1 MSLATPTTQE
11 LSDQIVAQL
20 EAALSQTIPLLP
32 KSFTR
37 VMAKAYAGVVILVYR
52 YAGFSLL
59 QQFVTRASFEET
71 IVNGVAI
78 TPLIEWGRIFG
89 VGDPLPGA
97 QAELI
102 IDVVVTNQTGS
113 LPGNSQL
120 LRADTGVLY
129 LTIAPVPL
137 TAPVVQATVRASSPD
152 GGIGDIGNLE
162 PGDTM
167 DFANP
172 LPNVA
177 TTAAVV
183 STVTEGADAETET
196 AYRARI
202 LDRTQARPQG
212 GAYADYRVWGGEVD
226 GIQNIYPYTSDT
238 PGLVDVFAESTTALD
253 PDGIPSLALREDVFD
268 AIELDDN
275 GLATRRPANAAIA
288 SPVGEPGAVFPI
300 TRTAYNVDIAG
311 FDAEDPATVQAD
323 IATALDQYFRG
334 REPFIVGLSVLPR
347 QDRITQGSVAGVVSE
362 VASESGATV
371 SLVTLK
377 LGAVEIVVAALANGE
392 KAKLG
397 TVTYL

>member
-1 MSLATPTTQE
+1 MSLVTPTTQE
-11 LSDQIVAQL
+11 ITDNIVAQL
-20 EAALSQTIPLLP
+20 EASISQTIPLLP

-37 VMAKAYAGVVILVYR
+37 VLAKALGGVLVLIYR

-59 QQFVTRASFEET
+59 QQFVTSATIEET
-71 IVNGVAI
+71 IVNGTALS
-78 TPLIEWGRIFG
+78 PLIEWGRIFG
-89 VGDPLPGA
+89 VGDPLDGSR
-97 QAELI
+97 AELLV
-102 IDVVVTNQTGS
+102 DVTVINQVGS

-120 LRADTGVLY
+120 LRADTGVIY
-129 LTIAPVPL
+129 LTVAPVPL
-137 TAPVVQATVRASSPD
+137 VSALVQVTVRASSQQ
-152 GGIGDIGNLE
+152 GGGDAVGNIGNLE
-162 PGDTM
+162 DGDIIS
-167 DFANP
+167 FANP

-177 TTAAVV
+177 TDAVV
-183 STVTEGADAETET
+183 DSTVTEGADAETEE

-226 GIQNIYPYTSDT
+226 GVENIYPYTSDT
-238 PGLVDVFAESTTALD
+238 PGEVDVFVEATTAID
-253 PDGIPSLALREDVFD
+253 PDGIPTPALLDDVFD

-275 GLATRRPANAAIA
+275 GLATRRPANAAVNTLA
-288 SPVGEPGAVFPI
+288 I

-323 IATALDQYFRG
+323 ISQALDEYFRG

-377 LGAVEIVVAALANGE
+377 LGAVEIVVSALGNGE

-397 TVTYL
+397 NVTYL

>member
-1 MSLATPTTQE
+1 MSLVTPTTQE
-11 LSDQIVAQL
+11 LSEQIIAQL

-59 QQFVTRASFEET
+59 QQFVTTASFEET

-78 TPLIEWGRIFG
+78 TPLKEWGRIFG
-89 VGDPLPGA
+89 VGDPLDGQA
-97 QAELI
+97 AELV

-129 LTIAPVPL
+129 LTVAPAPL
-137 TAPVVQATVRASSPD
+137 TSPVVPVTVQAVSPD
-152 GGIGDIGNLE
+152 GGIGAVGNLD

-177 TTAAVV
+177 TTATVV
-183 STVTEGADAETET
+183 STVVEGADAETED
-196 AYRARI
+196 AYRTRI

-212 GAYADYRVWGGEVD
+212 GAYADYRFWGSEVD
-226 GIQNIYPYTSDT
+226 GVANIYPYTSDT
-238 PGLVDVFAESTTALD
+238 PGEVDVFVEAVTSLD
-253 PDGIPSLALREDVFD
+253 PDGIPSQALLDAVFD
-268 AIELDDN
+268 NIELDDN
-275 GLATRRPANAAIA
+275 GLATRRPANAA
-288 SPVGEPGAVFPI
+288 VNTLPI
-300 TRTAYNVDIAG
+300 TRTAYNVIVDG
-311 FDAEDPATVQAD
+311 FNAEDPAPVQAD
-323 IATALDQYFRG
+323 IATALDEYFRG

-347 QDRITQGSVAGVVSE
+347 EDRITQGSVAGVVSE
-362 VASESGATV
+362 VGAESGATV
-371 SLVTLK
+371 GQVTL
-377 LGAVEIVVAALANGE
+377 LIGTTEIIADSLDNGE
-392 KAKLG
+392 KAKLD
-397 TVTYL
+397 TVTFP

>member
-1 MSLATPTTQE
+1 MSLVTPTTQE

-37 VMAKAYAGVVILVYR
+37 VMAKAYAGVVILLYR
-52 YAGFSLL
+52 FAGFSLL

-71 IVNGVAI
+71 IVNGEAI

-97 QAELI
+97 QAELV
-102 IDVVVTNQTGS
+102 IDVVVTNQVGS

-129 LTIAPVPL
+129 LTVAPVPL

-162 PGDTM
+162 VGDTM

-177 TTAAVV
+177 TTATVV
-183 STVTEGADAETET
+183 STAVEGADAETED

-202 LDRTQARPQG
+202 LDSTQSRPQG
-212 GAYADYRVWGGEVD
+212 GAYSDYRVWGSEVD
-226 GIQNIYPYTSDT
+226 GVANIYPYTSDL
-238 PGLVDVFAESTTALD
+238 PGEVDVFVEAVTTVSN
-253 PDGIPSLALREDVFD
+253 PDGLASGALLTAVFD

-275 GLATRRPANAAIA
+275 GLATRRPANAAVKTLSIFRT
-288 SPVGEPGAVFPI
+288 GYAV
-300 TRTAYNVDIAG
+300 TVEG
-311 FDAEDPATVQAD
+311 FNAADPATVQAD
-323 IATALDQYFRG
+323 IATALDQYFRA
-334 REPFIVGLSVLPR
+334 REPFIDGLSVFPR
-347 QDRITQGSVAGVVSE
+347 QDRITQGSVAGVVSD
-362 VASESGATV
+362 VAAESGATV
-371 SLVTLK
+371 GLVTLFI
-377 LGAVEIVVAALANGE
+377 GAAEIIADTLDRGQ
-392 KAKLG
+392 KAKLD
-397 TVTYL
+397 TVTYP